1 MIDDRPRWA
10 QRMESERAARGWSPL
25 DAARAMRAH
34 STHELPDERTLAR
47 SWRRWE
53 SGAVEPRDH
62 KGLIAAVFGTTTH
75 AFFPTDHR
83 RDGNAE
89 VLDVS
94 GMDTVEIVAR
104 LRASDVDE
112 ATLDAL
118 RITVDRLCTEYAYMP
133 GDQLLVEGRA
143 WLNRVVSMQHQR
155 LTLGQHRDVLS
166 LAGMLTLLV
175 GCVEY
180 DSGGVTR
187 THAEATRQ
195 AALAIGR
202 EVGNAGIQGWAHEMR
217 AWFALTTGDM
227 RGVISAAD
235 SGLAVAPAES
245 VAVQLLAQKAKAWA
259 RLGDRRQTEVA
270 LDAGRSL
277 LESMPYPE
285 NVQNHFVVDPG
296 KWDFYSMDCYRK
308 VGDNQISETLA
319 REVLRAGVDFDGTER
334 SPMRNAEAR
343 ITLGVVAAREG
354 DLGTALA
361 YGEQALR
368 SDRQSLPS
376 LTMVASDLCA
386 VLTQRYDGDPQAR
399 DFVQHMRSLGSR

>member
-1 MIDDRPRWA
+1 M
-10 QRMESERAARGWSPL
+10 
-25 DAARAMRAH
+25 
-34 STHELPDERTLAR
+34 
-47 SWRRWE
+47 
-53 SGAVEPRDH
+53 
-62 KGLIAAVFGTTTH
+62 
-75 AFFPTDHR
+75 DHR
-83 RDGNAE
+83 RDGNIE

-104 LRASDVDE
+104 LRASDIDE

-118 RITVDRLCTEYAYMP
+118 RITVDRLCTECAYMP
-133 GDQLLVEGRA
+133 GDQLLIEGRA

-180 DSGGVTR
+180 DSGGVAR

-195 AALAIGR
+195 AALTIGR
-202 EVGNAGIQGWAHEMR
+202 EVGHAGIQGWAHEMR

-235 SGLAVAPAES
+235 AGLAVAPAES

-270 LDAGRSL
+270 LDAGRTL

-319 REVLRAGVDFDGTER
+319 REVLRAGVDFDGAER

-354 DLGTALA
+354 DLEAALA
-361 YGEQALR
+361 YGDQALR
-368 SDRQSLPS
+368 GDRQSLPS
-376 LTMVASDLCA
+376 LAMVASDLGA
-386 VLTQRYDGDPQAR
+386 VLTQRYDSDPQAR
-399 DFVQHMRSLGSR
+399 EFIQHMRSLGSR

>member
-34 STHELPDERTLAR
+34 SDHELPDERTLAR

-53 SGAVEPRDH
+53 AGTVEPRDH
-62 KGLIAAVFGTTTH
+62 KALISAVFGTTTH
-75 AFFPTDHR
+75 AFFPMDHR
-83 RDGNAE
+83 RDGNIE

-104 LRASDVDE
+104 LRASDIDE

-133 GDQLLVEGRA
+133 GDQLLIEGRA

-180 DSGGVTR
+180 DSGGVAR

-195 AALAIGR
+195 AALTIGR
-202 EVGNAGIQGWAHEMR
+202 EVGHAGIQGWAHEMR

-235 SGLAVAPAES
+235 AGLAVAPAES

-270 LDAGRSL
+270 LDAGRTL

-319 REVLRAGVDFDGTER
+319 REVLRAGVDFDGAER

-354 DLGTALA
+354 DLEAALA
-361 YGEQALR
+361 YGDQALR
-368 SDRQSLPS
+368 GDRQSLPS
-376 LTMVASDLCA
+376 LAMVASDLGA
-386 VLTQRYDGDPQAR
+386 VLTQRYDSDPQAR
-399 DFVQHMRSLGSR
+399 EFIQHMRSLGSR

>member
-1 MIDDRPRWA
+1 MVDDRPVWSR
-10 QRMESERAARGWSPL
+10 RMESERAARSWSPL

-34 STHELPDERTLAR
+34 SSHDLPDERTLAR

-62 KGLIAAVFGTTTH
+62 KALIAAVFGTTTH
-75 AFFPTDHR
+75 AFFPVDHL

-89 VLDVS
+89 VRDVS

-118 RITVDRLCTEYAYMP
+118 RITVDRLCSEYAYMP

-143 WLNRVVSMQHQR
+143 WLHRVAGMQHQR
-155 LTLGQHRDVLS
+155 LTLGQHRDVLA

-180 DSGGVTR
+180 DSGGATR

-195 AALAIGR
+195 AALSIGR
-202 EVGNAGIQGWAHEMR
+202 EVGHSGIQGWAHEMR

-227 RGVISAAD
+227 RGVLAAAD
-235 SGLAVAPAES
+235 DGLAVAPNQS

-259 RLGDRRQTEVA
+259 RVGDRRQTEVA
-270 LDAGRSL
+270 LDAGRRL
-277 LESMPYPE
+277 LEALPYPE

-308 VGDNQISETLA
+308 VGDNQLSENLA
-319 REVLRAGVDFDGTER
+319 HEVLRAGTDFDGTER

-343 ITLGVVAAREG
+343 ITLGVVAARGG
-354 DLGTALA
+354 DLGAALA
-361 YGEQALR
+361 YGEQALQG
-368 SDRQSLPS
+368 DRQSLPS
-376 LTMVASDLCA
+376 LMMVAGDLSA
-386 VLTQRYDGDPQAR
+386 VLTQQYDGDREAR
-399 DFVQHMRSLGSR
+399 EFVQHMRTLHSR

>member
-1 MIDDRPRWA
+1 MIDDRPSWA
-10 QRMESERAARGWSPL
+10 RRMESERAARGWSPL

-34 STHELPDERTLAR
+34 STHELSDERALAR

-53 SGAVEPRDH
+53 SGAVAPRDH
-62 KGLIAAVFGTTTH
+62 KALIAAVFGTTTH
-75 AFFPTDHR
+75 AFFPVDHR
-83 RDGNAE
+83 RDGNTE
-89 VLDVS
+89 VRDVS

-104 LRASDVDE
+104 LRASDIDE

-155 LTLGQHRDVLS
+155 LTLAQHRDVLF

-180 DSGGVTR
+180 DGGGVTR
-187 THAEATRQ
+187 SHAEATRQ
-195 AALAIGR
+195 AALSIGH
-202 EVGNAGIQGWAHEMR
+202 EVGHTGIQGWAHEMR
-217 AWFALTTGDM
+217 AWFALTNGDM
-227 RGVISAAD
+227 RGVIAAAD
-235 SGLAVAPAES
+235 AGLAAARSES

-259 RLGDRRQTEVA
+259 RIGDRRQTEVA

-285 NVQNHFVVDPG
+285 NVQNHFVVDPN

-308 VGDNQISETLA
+308 VGDNQIAETLA

-354 DLGTALA
+354 DLGAALT

-376 LTMVASDLCA
+376 LSMVAGDLAA
-386 VLTQRYDGDPQAR
+386 VLTQRYDSDPQAR
-399 DFVQHMRSLGSR
+399 EFVQYMRALGSR

>member
-34 STHELPDERTLAR
+34 SSHELPDERTLTR

-62 KGLIAAVFGTTTH
+62 RALIATVFGTTTH
-75 AFFPTDHR
+75 AFFPVEHR

-89 VLDVS
+89 VQDVS

-143 WLNRVVSMQHQR
+143 WLNRVVTMQHQR
-155 LTLGQHRDVLS
+155 LTLGQHRDILA

-180 DSGGVTR
+180 DSGGPTR

-195 AALAIGR
+195 AALSIGR
-202 EVGNAGIQGWAHEMR
+202 EVGHAGIQGWAHEMR

-235 SGLAVAPAES
+235 AGLSVAPKES
-245 VAVQLLAQKAKAWA
+245 VAVQLLAQRAKAWA

-270 LDAGRSL
+270 LDAGRTL

-319 REVLRAGVDFDGTER
+319 REVLRAGVDYDGRER

-354 DLGTALA
+354 DLAA
-361 YGEQALR
+361 AISYGEQALR
-368 SDRQSLPS
+368 GDRKSLPS
-376 LTMVASDLCA
+376 LSMVAGDLDA

-399 DFVQHMRSLGSR
+399 EFVQHMRALGSR

>member
-1 MIDDRPRWA
+1 MIDDRPGWA
-10 QRMESERAARGWSPL
+10 RRMESERAARGWSPL

-34 STHELPDERTLAR
+34 STDELPDERTLAR

-62 KGLIAAVFGTTTH
+62 RALIAAVFGTTTH
-75 AFFPTDHR
+75 AFFPVEHR

-89 VLDVS
+89 VQDVS

-155 LTLGQHRDVLS
+155 LTLGQHRDVLT

-180 DSGGVTR
+180 DSGGPTR

-195 AALAIGR
+195 AALSIGR
-202 EVGNAGIQGWAHEMR
+202 EVGHAGIQGWAHEMR

-235 SGLAVAPAES
+235 AGLSVAPNES

-270 LDAGRSL
+270 LDAGRTL

-319 REVLRAGVDFDGTER
+319 REVLRAGVDYDGRER

-343 ITLGVVAAREG
+343 ITLGVVAARDG
-354 DLGTALA
+354 DLAAAIT

-368 SDRQSLPS
+368 GDRQSLPS
-376 LTMVASDLCA
+376 LSMVAGDLDA
-386 VLTQRYDGDPQAR
+386 VLTQRYDADPQAR
-399 DFVQHMRSLGSR
+399 EFVQHMRALGSR